1 MRDEHKHEKQGE
13 PLRWDNSLLS
23 CMSILPVQSIINVQD
38 LQSDIEN
45 YVTMET
51 KEINY
56 MTAKIYNSMLK
67 TT

>member
-1 MRDEHKHEKQGE
+1 MNTNMKEKGD

-45 YVTMET
+45 YMTMET
-51 KEINY
+51 KEINC
-56 MTAKIYNSMLK
+56 MTVKIYNLMLK

>member
-1 MRDEHKHEKQGE
+1 MNTNMKKKKKKKGEGE

-23 CMSILPVQSIINVQD
+23 CMSILSVQSIINVQD

-51 KEINY
+51 KEIIY
-56 MTAKIYNSMLK
+56 MTVKI
-67 TT
+67 

>member
-1 MRDEHKHEKQGE
+1 M
-13 PLRWDNSLLS
+13 SFLS
-23 CMSILPVQSIINVQD
+23 VQSIINVQD

-45 YVTMET
+45 YVTVET

-56 MTAKIYNSMLK
+56 MTDTIYNLLLK

>member
-1 MRDEHKHEKQGE
+1 MNKNMKEKGD

-45 YVTMET
+45 YMTMET
-51 KEINY
+51 KEINC
-56 MTAKIYNSMLK
+56 MTVKIYNLMLK

>member
-1 MRDEHKHEKQGE
+1 MRDEHKHEKKKGE

-23 CMSILPVQSIINVQD
+23 CMSILSVQSIINVQD

-51 KEINY
+51 
-56 MTAKIYNSMLK
+56 
-67 TT
+67 